1 MLKNQ
6 ARKKK
11 RTGSIKFCENMEDAI
26 AAASATVEATA
37 ANRSSGDCG
46 GYGGGGYR
54 DGKRGFGGVTVEVD
68 VDTGMEVVVVM
79 DMKVVVDTE
88 VDTFGNFVDETSFTN
103 LIHTILFMELC

>member
-1 MLKNQ
+1 M
-6 ARKKK
+6 KKIDPVE
-11 RTGSIKFCENMEDAI
+11 TVVVMEEVVTEMENIQE
-26 AAASATVEATA
+26 T
-37 ANRSSGDCG
+37 R
-46 GYGGGGYR
+46 GYNGGGCGYSK
-54 DGKRGFGGVTVEVD
+54 GGFGGVTVEVD